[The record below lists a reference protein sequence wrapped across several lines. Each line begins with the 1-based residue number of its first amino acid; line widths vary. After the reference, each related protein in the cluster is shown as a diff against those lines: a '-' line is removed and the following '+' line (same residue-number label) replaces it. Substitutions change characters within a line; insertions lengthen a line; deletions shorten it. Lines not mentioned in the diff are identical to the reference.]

1 MWLLRR
7 LRPLCALGLEAS
19 PGASCG
25 VRRALALGRR
35 RTCQTDP
42 SKGPRPG
49 ELIPS
54 LPSIFFFCFSSLVP
68 FLRLSGSPLHLFL
81 LPPQVPLLFSPSS
94 RLSPPPPF
102 LVQAFLGG
110 ARRLRVESA
119 QREFRESRAGL
130 RRIALSAGRPRSG
143 SGRPRGPRGRRGR
156 AGQTG
161 LAGPAE
167 RAPEGRRGGSLS
179 EPGAGQPRSEGS
191 SEPQ

>member
-19 PGASCG
+19 PRASCG
-25 VRRALALGRR
+25 VRRALSLGRR
-35 RTCQTDP
+35 RTRQTDL
-42 SKGPRPG
+42 SKGPGPG

-68 FLRLSGSPLHLFL
+68 FLRLSRSPLHLFL

-119 QREFRESRAGL
+119 QREFRGSRAGL
-130 RRIALSAGRPRSG
+130 PRIALSAGRPRSG
-143 SGRPRGPRGRRGR
+143 GGRPRGRRGR
-156 AGQTG
+156 AGQTRR
-161 LAGPAE
+161 AGPAE
-167 RAPEGRRGGSLS
+167 RPPEGRRGGSLR
-179 EPGAGQPRSEGS
+179 EPGAGQPRSQGS